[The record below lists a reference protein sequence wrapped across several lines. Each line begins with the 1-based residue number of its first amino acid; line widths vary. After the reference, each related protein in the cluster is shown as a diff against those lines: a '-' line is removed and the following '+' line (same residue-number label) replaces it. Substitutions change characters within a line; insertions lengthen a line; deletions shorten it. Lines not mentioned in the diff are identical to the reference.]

1 MRRTEREVH
10 DAAAIRQ
17 ILEDAG
23 ELYIALNT
31 GEAPYVFAVNHVWFE
46 DAVYFHCAT
55 AGRKLDLMRA
65 DARVGFFTATDIR
78 VEGTTTRYRSVC
90 GTGTASVVTD
100 NAQCERV
107 LKALARRFKAP
118 CVFPVSEQKM
128 AITLIVRID
137 ICTLTGKHS
146 RSDEGKRPMPHYED

>member
-17 ILEDAG
+17 MLEDAG

-31 GEAPYVFAVNHVWFE
+31 DAAPYIFAVNHVCVD
-46 DAVYFHCAT
+46 DAVYFHCAVE
-55 AGRKLDLMRA
+55 GRKLDLMRA
-65 DARVGFFTATDIR
+65 DARVGFFSATDIYI
-78 VEGTTTRYRSVC
+78 EGTTTRYRSVY

-100 NAQCERV
+100 DATRDRV
-107 LKALARRFKAP
+107 LKALAQRFKVP
-118 CVFPVSEQKM
+118 CVFPVSAQKM

-146 RSDEGKRPMPHYED
+146 RSAEGKRPMPHYEE